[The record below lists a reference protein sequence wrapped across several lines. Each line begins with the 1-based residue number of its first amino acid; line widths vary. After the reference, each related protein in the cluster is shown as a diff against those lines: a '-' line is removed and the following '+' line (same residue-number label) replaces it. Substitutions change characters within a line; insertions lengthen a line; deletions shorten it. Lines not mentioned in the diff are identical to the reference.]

1 MSDEFDDAEDEEEFD
16 EGEDEGGEDD
26 ESPPKSG
33 FGFKKLLLFVILPLV
48 VLLGGGI
55 GAAWFFGVFDTLFGE
70 AEEVVAEGEEGFVRY
85 FYEMDE
91 FLVSM
96 GVPGRKSGFMKLS
109 ISLELE
115 KKTDE
120 VRIKAVLPRIIDNFQ
135 IYLRGLKIEDL
146 QGSHGLYRVREGLL
160 ARVNAATHPAKIKDV
175 LFRGMVIQ

>member
-33 FGFKKLLLFVILPLV
+33 FGLKKLLLFVILPLV

-70 AEEVVAEGEEGFVRY
+70 AEEVVAEGEEGGGPGY

-91 FLVSM
+91 ILVSM
-96 GVPGRKSGFMKLS
+96 GAAGQKSSFLKMR

-115 KKTDE
+115 KKADE
-120 VRIKAVLPRIIDNFQ
+120 VRVKAVLPRIIGF
-135 IYLRGLKIEDL
+135 GA
-146 QGSHGLYRVREGLL
+146 G
-160 ARVNAATHPAKIKDV
+160 
-175 LFRGMVIQ
+175 